1 MRRRCAEFGLN
12 EDGVALLLGELDHRI
27 RDLFTMIEAAV
38 KQTHS
43 TNIEDYRAKLMA
55 RITGLYSFCE
65 FASHYSHR
73 LGLAWISTDRNWPH
87 KTPSRMPIFRVLS
100 HRCCDAKG
108 YADNPIALRL
118 LAHRLCDSG
127 HFRDPRGE
135 KRLRTGVYPHTDF
148 ANGHRR
154 ILESCESLSDLDV
167 RAVSLRGN
175 PR

>member
-1 MRRRCAEFGLN
+1 MCRCDLHAWS
-12 EDGVALLLGELDHRI
+12 LGASRLAAHPPSKEVNA
-27 RDLFTMIEAAV
+27 EAARRPG
-38 KQTHS
+38 
-43 TNIEDYRAKLMA
+43 ICP
-55 RITGLYSFCE
+55 GP
-65 FASHYSHR
+65 
-73 LGLAWISTDRNWPH
+73 LAWISTDRNWPH

-100 HRCCDAKG
+100 HRCCDAKW

-135 KRLRTGVYPHTDF
+135 KRLRTGVYQHTDL

-167 RAVSLRGN
+167 RAISLRGN
-175 PR
+175 PA